1 MGWHHGN
8 EFRGDSRWPDGR
20 IQRVRGREHHGVGP
34 QVARLYAI
42 WILLVQ
48 TVALT
53 TAAFTP

>member
-1 MGWHHGN
+1 MA
-8 EFRGDSRWPDGR
+8 RWPDGR